1 MASAAQT
8 LYNTKA
14 MAQDHTSLV
23 RQAQGGSLPAFEQL
37 FRAHEHRIYGL
48 ALRLVGETSVAEDLT
63 QDTFVRAWEN
73 LGRLRHEQAF
83 GGWLRRIA
91 LNLVW
96 DHVRRRENDEPL
108 GDEAAQTWA
117 AGETPAEDVVA
128 AAGLARQVRRA
139 VMALPEHQRVVMAM
153 FYWEDMPVNE
163 IARVLGIARGTVISR
178 LARGREALRR
188 RLGPIFAASE
198 GTHYAL

>member
-1 MASAAQT
+1 M
-8 LYNTKA
+8 
-14 MAQDHTSLV
+14 
-23 RQAQGGSLPAFEQL
+23 
-37 FRAHEHRIYGL
+37 
-48 ALRLVGETSVAEDLT
+48 
-63 QDTFVRAWEN
+63 
-73 LGRLRHEQAF
+73 
-83 GGWLRRIA
+83 
-91 LNLVW
+91 
-96 DHVRRRENDEPL
+96 
-108 GDEAAQTWA
+108 
-117 AGETPAEDVVA
+117 A

>member
-1 MASAAQT
+1 
-8 LYNTKA
+8 

-23 RQAQGGSLPAFEQL
+23 RQAQSGSLPAFEQL
-37 FRAHEHRIYGL
+37 FRAHEQRIYSL
-48 ALRLVGETSVAEDLT
+48 ALHMVGDVAVAEDLT

-96 DHVRRRENDEPL
+96 DFIRRRQVTEELPDDDAEAWPDQTAPADEVI
-108 GDEAAQTWA
+108 
-117 AGETPAEDVVA
+117 AG
-128 AAGLARQVRRA
+128 AGLARKVQAA
-139 VMALPEHQRVVMAM
+139 VMALPEHQRLVVAM
-153 FYWEDMPVNE
+153 FYWEDMPVND

-178 LARGREALRR
+178 LARGRDTLRR
-188 RLGPIFAASE
+188 RLGPTLEAS
-198 GTHYAL
+198 GGAPYAL